1 MKRLRP
7 LSQGGSKLIAGNPR
21 PAGEFGDGIHGP
33 GHPRCYAGLQSDSL
47 HNFNSASQSDPS
59 SIRYI
64 GRRFSE
70 PYPLTQSAAHGV
82 IKFVMNKN
90 MEAIGGK
97 ITTIS
102 PIASDLFDQAEAY
115 WLSAVALESAK
126 VKSDLSSQ
134 PIRALYYR
142 AVELY
147 LKAYLRIHGHSL
159 DELEGKFQR
168 DFRRIRKRCESLGLE
183 FADRD
188 AATIEYFVRTPLSIR
203 AKYSTTSYYSAP
215 APEALN
221 GLCRTLRRCVAT
233 KLGSPL

>member
-1 MKRLRP
+1 
-7 LSQGGSKLIAGNPR
+7 
-21 PAGEFGDGIHGP
+21 
-33 GHPRCYAGLQSDSL
+33 
-47 HNFNSASQSDPS
+47 
-59 SIRYI
+59 
-64 GRRFSE
+64 
-70 PYPLTQSAAHGV
+70 
-82 IKFVMNKN
+82 MNKN
-90 MEAIGGK
+90 MEAIGGN

-134 PIRALYYR
+134 PVRALYYR

-188 AATIEYFVRTPLSIR
+188 AATIEYFVQTPLSIR

-215 APEALN
+215 VPEALN
-221 GLCRTLRRCVAT
+221 GLCRTLRERVAA
-233 KLGSPL
+233 KLNVPA